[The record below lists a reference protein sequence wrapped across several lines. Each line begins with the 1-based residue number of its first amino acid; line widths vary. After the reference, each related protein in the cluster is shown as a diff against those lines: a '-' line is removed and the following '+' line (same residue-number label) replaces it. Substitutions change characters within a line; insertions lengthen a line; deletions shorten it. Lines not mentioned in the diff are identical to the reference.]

1 MNARFGKVLIFVLCG
16 ALLLIAGC
24 TTAPPAGGGGPTPAA
39 TTSAPAASNPDIG
52 TVISLMRTMND
63 QISVIADNT
72 RPAAGTTAIGNIVLF
87 DNAGNNANAI
97 TEGTSVVV
105 LPQKTC
111 DVAIYGDGVLMFTTV
126 EEMKDYTV
134 GQNAKNTRNS
144 QSCFDVYLC
153 RRMVTLDSD
162 YPYLYVDYKPYRP
175 TDSLDRVT
183 LAYRC

>member
-1 MNARFGKVLIFVLCG
+1 MNARFGKILIFILCG

-24 TTAPPAGGGGPTPAA
+24 TTTPPAGGGGPTAAA

-63 QISVIADNT
+63 EISVIADNT
-72 RPAAGTTAIGNIVLF
+72 RPAAGATATGNIVLF
-87 DNAGNNANAI
+87 DDMGNTANAVK
-97 TEGTSVVV
+97 EMTSVVV

-111 DVAIYGDGVLMFTTV
+111 DVAIYADGVLMFTTV
-126 EEMKDYTV
+126 EEMKDYSS
-134 GQNAKNTRNS
+134 GQNAKYTRNS

-162 YPYLYVDYKPYRP
+162 YPFLYIDFKPYRS
-175 TDSLDRVT
+175 TDSFDRVT
-183 LAYRC
+183 LSYRC